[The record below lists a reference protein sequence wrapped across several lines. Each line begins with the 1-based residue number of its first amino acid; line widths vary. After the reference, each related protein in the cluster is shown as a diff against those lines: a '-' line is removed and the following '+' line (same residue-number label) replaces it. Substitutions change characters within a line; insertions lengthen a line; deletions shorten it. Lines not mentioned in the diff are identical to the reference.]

1 MDASKRD
8 VIIMNGKEFA
18 LPVTDKEMI
27 SFLAAGIIRLQEKM
41 GESEMAEVTE
51 LALAHWIK
59 AQSSKH

>member
-59 AQSSKH
+59 VQSPKH